1 MKTFCSVNALAS
13 LEKKSAEDSKEG
25 KAVKHFLD
33 WVKEWEPA
41 PIPLQGVLSETRI
54 AKAKNKP
61 AEAQQTRRDRLAKK
75 RRFNRVLNSPEMWE
89 LCDGEQVEL
98 TLRLKPLPGK
108 KVRAEVYTGATKKE
122 MLAMLA
128 EVNPRLIRDLWAQLQ
143 EAR

>member
-1 MKTFCSVNALAS
+1 MNTFCSVNALAS
-13 LEKKSAEDSKEG
+13 LEKKSAEDSEEG

-54 AKAKNKP
+54 PKPKNKP
-61 AEAQQTRRDRLAKK
+61 AEAQNTRRDRLEKK
-75 RRFNRVLNSPEMWE
+75 RQFNRVLNSPEMWE

-108 KVRAEVYTGATKKE
+108 KVQAEIFTGATPEE

-128 EVNPRLIRDLWAQLQ
+128 EVNPSLLRDLWKRLAK
-143 EAR
+143 AR